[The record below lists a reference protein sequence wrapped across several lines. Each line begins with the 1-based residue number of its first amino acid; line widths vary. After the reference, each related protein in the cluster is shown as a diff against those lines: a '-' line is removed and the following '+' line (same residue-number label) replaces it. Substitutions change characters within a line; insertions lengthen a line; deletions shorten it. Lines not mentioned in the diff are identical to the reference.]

1 VNKEASPL
9 AGAGAG
15 AGAAGAG
22 AGGGAGAGAAGGA
35 AAVPLPQ
42 KTFPASDC
50 HPRCQPVREC
60 VCVLCVC
67 VCHFNV
73 AFYLSMNV

>member
-1 VNKEASPL
+1 
-9 AGAGAG
+9 
-15 AGAAGAG
+15 
-22 AGGGAGAGAAGGA
+22 
-35 AAVPLPQ
+35 
-42 KTFPASDC
+42 
-50 HPRCQPVREC
+50 VREC